1 MTAEASVPSRADYL
15 AETVRLLWPP
25 PGRVTTG
32 RTGANGSR
40 APGARVVSEFLALPD
55 LAHARLLLP
64 LRARRA
70 AAAAAHRYAEPW
82 SPVRRIR
89 ARAMALALSSGAAGL
104 LLRDRVTVEA
114 PAHGT
119 LDSIETLLAGVVG
132 HPVAVGLYV
141 TRPRAN
147 RKPLLQV
154 LTGSGALVAF
164 AKVGVDD
171 FTRGLVATEARA
183 LHAVG
188 SEARRAFTIP
198 DVLDLRS
205 WHGLD
210 VLTLSALPV
219 HERRASLDAGRL
231 AVVAAEIA
239 ATGGVEL
246 AVPARSTYVQ
256 RLRGRLDALPSGAG
270 HRLATA
276 VDGILDAHGGAPLPF
291 AAWHGDLTPWN
302 MATLRDTVL
311 VWDWERYE
319 TGVPLGF
326 DLVHHHVQQHLLAPG
341 ADVGALVAQLPRR
354 TSAALGSVGLDQREA
369 TTCAALYLVD
379 IAARYVHDR
388 QDEVGTMAAVLPAL
402 LDAIGDLGA
411 AVRE

>member
-1 MTAEASVPSRADYL
+1 MSARPASRTEFL
-15 AETVRLLWPP
+15 AETARLLWPS
-25 PGRVTTG
+25 PGAVTTG
-32 RTGANGSR
+32 RAGANGSH
-40 APGARVVSEFLALPD
+40 AAGSRVVSEFLALPD

-70 AAAAAHRYAEPW
+70 AAAVAHRYAEPW
-82 SPVRRIR
+82 SPVRRMR
-89 ARAMALALSSGAAGL
+89 ARAMSLALASGAAEL
-104 LLRDRVTVEA
+104 LLRDRVTVAA
-114 PAHGT
+114 PAGANDT
-119 LDSIETLLAGVVG
+119 FDSIETLLAGVVG
-132 HPVAVGLYV
+132 RPVAVGLYV

-154 LTGSGALVAF
+154 LTEDGVLVAF
-164 AKVGVDD
+164 TKVGVDD
-171 FTRGLVATEARA
+171 FTRTLVTNEAQ
-183 LHAVG
+183 AVRMVG
-188 SEARRAFTIP
+188 REPRRSFTVP
-198 DVLDLRS
+198 DVLDLRT
-205 WHGLD
+205 WHGLE

-219 HERRASLDAGRL
+219 HERRATLDPGRL

-239 ATGGVEL
+239 ATAGIEL
-246 AVPARSTYVQ
+246 AVPAWSAYVQ
-256 RLRGRLDALPSGAG
+256 RLRDRLGMLPAGAG

-276 VDGILDAHGGAPLPF
+276 VDGILDAHGTAPLPF

-341 ADVGALVAQLPRR
+341 ADVGALVRQLPRR
-354 TSAALGSVGLDQREA
+354 TSAALGSVGLDLREA

-388 QDEVGTMAAVLPAL
+388 QDEVGAMATVLPAM

>member
-1 MTAEASVPSRADYL
+1 MTAHASVTRAEYL

-25 PGRVTTG
+25 PGAVTTG
-32 RTGANGSR
+32 RAGANGSP
-40 APGARVVSEFLALPD
+40 AGTTVVSEFLALPD

-70 AAAAAHRYAEPW
+70 AAAVAHRYAEPW
-82 SPVRRIR
+82 SPVRRMR
-89 ARAMALALSSGAAGL
+89 ARAMSLALSSGAAGL
-104 LLRDRVTVEA
+104 LLRDRVTVAA
-114 PAHGT
+114 PAGANGAY
-119 LDSIETLLAGVVG
+119 DSIETLLAGVVG

-154 LTGSGALVAF
+154 LTDDGVLVAF

-171 FTRGLVATEARA
+171 FTRDLVTGEARA
-183 LHAVG
+183 LRAVG
-188 SEARRAFTIP
+188 CRPRRSFTVP
-198 DVLDLRS
+198 DVLDLRG
-205 WHGLD
+205 WHGLQ

-219 HERRASLDAGRL
+219 HERRATLDAGRL
-231 AVVAAEIA
+231 AVVATEIA
-239 ATGGVEL
+239 ATAGTEL
-246 AVPARSTYVQ
+246 AAPALSSYVQ
-256 RLRGRLDALPSGAG
+256 RLRVRLRALPSGTG
-270 HRLATA
+270 QRLAAA
-276 VDGILDAHGGAPLPF
+276 VDGILDAHGAAPLPF

-341 ADVGALVAQLPRR
+341 ADVGALVRELPRR
-354 TSAALGSVGLDQREA
+354 TSAALGSVGLDLREA

-388 QDEVGTMAAVLPAL
+388 QDEAGAMAAVLSTL